1 MVREENTENKNE
13 FSSDEEEDENNQ
25 INLSLPHDEPTE
37 QINYL
42 FEKIEEFSSS
52 NNFEATK
59 ECLKLLEQVVKKN
72 QKHYDNLFFSLI
84 EGYLIALQ
92 SQEENSDEEI
102 LNFITTKLTVF
113 LQENLSNEDH
123 TAAIA
128 DAILQAL
135 NILGN
140 IDNLEILE
148 GYVNFLINLALENA
162 ENIILRTSTADAI
175 IIALTAFGGD
185 WNYEKTV
192 EFGDLL
198 RGLLPIEESKGLFA
212 SILIKGIAE
221 EISCYGDMQEFSALT
236 RSLNDMRTIFS
247 LNTDSHDE
255 IIKDYSEGL
264 VNAVKWFGEAED
276 YEKMISILD
285 ELAKLMKDFDEID
298 LKIIYANGLRIALD
312 LSGVME
318 DLDAITRF
326 TRDLVSLGDE
336 LSYNKD
342 IQILVINGVFKAAA
356 WAGVFWETG
365 FMVSYITRIGKIVRR
380 FPEDEQI
387 KIQLARGLFNLT
399 REISHIGKIKVMSN
413 IVKEL
418 STLCNDNPTIVI
430 LFEYY
435 SKAIVNAI
443 FLLSEITDSF
453 EEAFGLLSE
462 SENLVS
468 IFPENQEIILSYS
481 KALVNTI
488 RMLGKYGKIEE
499 MEEQLEI
506 LRDYT
511 IKTDDREVVIRLG
524 KAYVDA
530 ILAYGEMEEFDKIL
544 SLYHELTEW
553 AEDDPED
560 LAFQEL
566 LAKSLVN
573 VVSGY
578 GKKQLYLEMSI
589 YLEKLKQL
597 SYGYSNY
604 SSIQTQLV
612 KGLNLAI
619 RWYLQINKID
629 EAYALQKEIE
639 AIRQEFPDDLD
650 IQEFYARSIRR
661 ILIFANQIQDSQLIE
676 QTLSKLRDL
685 FNRYTYVE
693 SIQIE
698 IARAISNLIIEG
710 ATKEQNL
717 EWQSLVME
725 LKGLHIQFPRNDK
738 LTAIFNMVSPLFTD

>member
-1 MVREENTENKNE
+1 MVREDKTENKSD
-13 FSSDEEEDENNQ
+13 FSSNEEEDENNQ
-25 INLSLPHDEPTE
+25 INLSLPHEEPTE
-37 QINYL
+37 QINHL

-52 NNFEATK
+52 NNFEAIK

-72 QKHYDNLFFSLI
+72 QKHYENLFFSLV

-102 LNFITTKLTVF
+102 LNFVIIKLTVL
-113 LQENLSNEDH
+113 LQENLSNEDY
-123 TAAIA
+123 TAVIA
-128 DAILQAL
+128 DAILHAL
-135 NILGN
+135 DIISN
-140 IDNLEILE
+140 IDNLELLE
-148 GYVNFLINLALENA
+148 GYVNILINLTLENVG
-162 ENIILRTSTADAI
+162 NIILRTSTADAI
-175 IIALTAFGGD
+175 IIAIIAFGGD

-192 EFGDLL
+192 EYGDLL
-198 RGLLPIEESKGLFA
+198 RGLLPIKESKGLFA

-236 RSLNDMRTIFS
+236 RSLNDMREVFS
-247 LNTDSHDE
+247 LNLDSHDE
-255 IIKDYSEGL
+255 ILKDYSEGL

-276 YEKMISILD
+276 YEKMIAILD
-285 ELAKLMKDFDEID
+285 ELAKLMKEYDKID

-318 DLDAITRF
+318 DLDAVTRF

-336 LSYNKD
+336 LSKNKE
-342 IQILVINGVFKAAA
+342 IQMLVINGVFKAAA
-356 WAGVFWETG
+356 WASIFWETG
-365 FMVSYITRIGKIVRR
+365 LMVSYISRIGKIVKR

-399 REISHIGKIKVMSN
+399 REISHIGKQKVMSN
-413 IVKEL
+413 IIKEL
-418 STLCNDNPTIVI
+418 SILCNDNPTIII
-430 LFEYY
+430 LYEYY

-453 EEAFGLLSE
+453 EEAFRLLSE

-468 IFPENQEIILSYS
+468 LFPENQEIILGYS
-481 KALVNTI
+481 KALVNII

-511 IKTDDREVVIRLG
+511 IKTDDREIVIRLG

-530 ILAYGEMEEFDKIL
+530 ILAYAEMEEFDKIL

-566 LAKSLVN
+566 LAKGLVN
-573 VVSGY
+573 VISGY
-578 GKKQLYLEMSI
+578 GKKQLYIEMSI

-597 SYGYSNY
+597 TYGYSIHSN
-604 SSIQTQLV
+604 IQKQLV

-639 AIRQEFPDDLD
+639 TIRQEFPDDLE

-661 ILIFANQIQDSQLIE
+661 ILIFANQMQDSLLIE
-676 QTLSKLRDL
+676 QTLLKLRDL

-693 SIQIE
+693 NIQIE
-698 IARAISNLIIEG
+698 IARALSNLIIEG